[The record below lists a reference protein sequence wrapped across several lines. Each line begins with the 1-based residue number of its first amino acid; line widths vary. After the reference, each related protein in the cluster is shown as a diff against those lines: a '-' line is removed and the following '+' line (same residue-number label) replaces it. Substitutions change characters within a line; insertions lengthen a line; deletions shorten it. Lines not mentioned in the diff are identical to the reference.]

1 MAAMATA
8 LLVLLL
14 AAPAVRGAQYTVGDT
29 AGWNSGV
36 DYTAWTSD
44 KTFTVGDT
52 LVFNYDTSHKVDEVN
67 QNDYNSC
74 STSNVLKS
82 HGGTTV
88 TITLST
94 AGSVY
99 FICPTPGHCDNGMKL
114 QVDVK
119 ASSTPG
125 GSPPTTPSTPSPPSG
140 SPSTPGTPPATTTP
154 SSNQPPSP
162 SGASSIV
169 ANNMNVLG
177 VSVVLATLL
186 VAFMG

>member
-67 QNDYNSC
+67 QNDYKSC

-94 AGSVY
+94 SGSVY

-125 GSPPTTPSTPSPPSG
+125 GSPPSTPSPPSG

-154 SSNQPPSP
+154 STNQPPSP
-162 SGASSIV
+162 TSGAASIV
-169 ANNMNVLG
+169 ANMNVLG

-186 VAFMG
+186 VAFRG